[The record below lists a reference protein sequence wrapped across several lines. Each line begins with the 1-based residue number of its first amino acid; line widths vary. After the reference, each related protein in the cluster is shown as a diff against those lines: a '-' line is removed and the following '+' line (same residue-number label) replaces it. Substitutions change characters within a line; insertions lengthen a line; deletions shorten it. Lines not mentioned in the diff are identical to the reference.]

1 MFFEY
6 KGVISP
12 FPFFSIISIVVLFF
26 HSLLNFTL
34 CNILSTRPRF
44 RLLVNLLVCFF
55 NALLAPVF
63 FSIHYFAPALPY
75 FLCISVLVLEFTVLF
90 EGKFST
96 KLGVAL
102 GSLLHLFVLRAIIV
116 SSFSIVNS
124 ISMLEVLSTSE
135 YYTLVN
141 LFSFASQL
149 VTLTLFIKLIPLKT
163 VKIIMNNT
171 MYYKGLLLLT
181 FLLVVY
187 MAYNSYFFVIDFFS
201 INVAIQEIVI
211 SLLVLSFFYIMILM
225 LIRIFNLRIYEEKT
239 KELETKIDKD
249 KTLAAAVFNYASI
262 IMEINCSRDTVER
275 LLVNSTEMA
284 ISHLPSVDDFF
295 EKHIELYV
303 HPKDKKMMGAISSL
317 SLISN
322 YEQGIREKEYEYRA
336 KKLKPAS
343 QQSGVQVESDTYFW
357 YKMRIS
363 TGMNADSTEVIS
375 FITVDEIHDEKEEE
389 LELRLKAETDPL
401 TGAYNR
407 NAFTEKINKYLTGGR
422 KGALY
427 MFDLDNFKGINDNMG
442 HSAGD
447 AVLQEVCSKT
457 SKLFRNRDIVGRIGG
472 DEFVVFLEGTVEK
485 DVIEE
490 KAQALCKTINKK
502 YYAENQETIEISAS
516 VGISIAP
523 KDGMDFETLFNAADL
538 AMYKSKDIG
547 KNAYTFYSTDING
560 EFSPQ
565 TKDAYTRNHQNLQSL
580 DS

>member
-1 MFFEY
+1 MTGQVFYFLS
-6 KGVISP
+6 G
-12 FPFFSIISIVVLFF
+12 VVLFF
-26 HSLLNFTL
+26 HSSLNFHL
-34 CNILSTRPRF
+34 CDLLSERPRF
-44 RLLVNLLVCFF
+44 HKAFIFF
-55 NALLAPVF
+55 GCILNAVSAPIF
-63 FSIHYFAPALPY
+63 FTIYYFDPTLPY
-75 FLCISVLVLEFTVLF
+75 FICIAILVLEFSILF
-90 EGKFST
+90 KGKFSG

-102 GSLLHLFVLRAIIV
+102 GSLLHLFVLRAIAIAI
-116 SSFSIVNS
+116 FSIVLD
-124 ISMLEVLSTSE
+124 ISMYEVLHNAKIFPWINFTSF
-135 YYTLVN
+135 T
-141 LFSFASQL
+141 AQL

-163 VKIIMNNT
+163 VKIIMDNKSF
-171 MYYKGLLLLT
+171 YKSLLLLT
-181 FLLVVY
+181 SLLVVY
-187 MAYNSYFFVIDFFS
+187 MAYNSYFFLIDFVS
-201 INVAIQEIVI
+201 INMAVQEIVI
-211 SLLVLSFFYIMILM
+211 AVLVLSFFYIMILM
-225 LIRIFNLRIYEEKT
+225 LIRTFNLKIYKEKT

-249 KTLAAAVFNYASI
+249 RTLAAAVFNYASI

-363 TGMNADSTEVIS
+363 TGMNADNSEVIS

-407 NAFTEKINKYLTGGR
+407 NAFAEKINKYLTSGR

-447 AVLQEVCSKT
+447 AVLQEVCAKT

-472 DEFVVFLEGTVEK
+472 DEFVVFLEGTIEK

-490 KAQALCKTINKK
+490 KAQALCAAINKK

-547 KNAYTFYSTDING
+547 KNTYTFYDTDISG

-565 TKDAYTRNHQNLQSL
+565 TKDAYTRNHQNLQNL